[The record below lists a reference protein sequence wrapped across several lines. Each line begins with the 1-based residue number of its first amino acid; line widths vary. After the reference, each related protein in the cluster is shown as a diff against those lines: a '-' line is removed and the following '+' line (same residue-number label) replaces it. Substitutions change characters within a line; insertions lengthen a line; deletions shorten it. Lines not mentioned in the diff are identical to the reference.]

1 MFDYKP
7 VQGLM
12 WGQNAI
18 STAEWTGV
26 RLKDVLEYLG
36 IDLKNKDIKHV
47 HFVGLDSDPTGSTYG
62 ASIPVEKVL
71 NDNGDVLIAF
81 QMNGMDIPLDH
92 GYPLRA
98 IAPGIIGARSV
109 KWLSKII
116 LSNEES
122 KSHWQQ
128 KDYKLLPPSV
138 NNLNEANFSHSKA
151 IQECPIQS
159 AITEPAE
166 GAVIKKENET
176 FKIKGYA
183 YSGGGNSIDTV
194 RVSLDDGK
202 TWQQATLKKLDQP
215 LYRYIILKS

>member
-1 MFDYKP
+1 MFGYKP

-12 WGQNAI
+12 WGANAI

-36 IDLKNKDIKHV
+36 IDLKNKEIKHV
-47 HFVGLDSDPTGSTYG
+47 HFLGLDADPTGTTYG
-62 ASIPVEKVL
+62 ASIPIDKVFSE
-71 NDNGDVLIAF
+71 NGDVLLAF
-81 QMNGMDIPLDH
+81 QMNGVDIPLDH

-98 IAPGIIGARSV
+98 VVPGIIGARSV
-109 KWLSKII
+109 KWLNKII

-122 KSHWQQ
+122 KSFWQQ

-138 NNLNEANFSHSKA
+138 TNLNEADFSQVKP
-151 IQECPIQS
+151 IQESPIQS
-159 AITEPAE
+159 AICEPLD
-166 GAVIKKENET
+166 GTIIKKDSKS
-176 FKIKGYA
+176 FKVKGYA

-202 TWQQATLKKLDQP
+202 TWKQATLKKFEQP
-215 LYRYIILKS
+215 LYKFDI

>member
-18 STAEWTGV
+18 STAEWAGV

-81 QMNGMDIPLDH
+81 QMD
-92 GYPLRA
+92 
-98 IAPGIIGARSV
+98 
-109 KWLSKII
+109 
-116 LSNEES
+116 
-122 KSHWQQ
+122 
-128 KDYKLLPPSV
+128 
-138 NNLNEANFSHSKA
+138 
-151 IQECPIQS
+151 
-159 AITEPAE
+159 
-166 GAVIKKENET
+166 
-176 FKIKGYA
+176 
-183 YSGGGNSIDTV
+183 
-194 RVSLDDGK
+194 
-202 TWQQATLKKLDQP
+202 
-215 LYRYIILKS
+215 

>member
-1 MFDYKP
+1 MHDYKP

-12 WGQNAI
+12 WGPNAI

-26 RLKDVLEYLG
+26 RLKDVLKYLG
-36 IDLKNKDIKHV
+36 VDLTNKEIKHV

-62 ASIPVEKVL
+62 ASIPIDKVL
-71 NDNGDVLIAF
+71 NENGDVLIAF
-81 QMNGMDIPLDH
+81 QMNGVDIPLDH

-128 KDYKLLPPSV
+128 KDYKHLPPTV
-138 NNLNEANFSHSKA
+138 NNLNEADFTQIKA
-151 IQECPIQS
+151 LQECPIQS
-159 AITEPAE
+159 AICEPID
-166 GAVIKKENET
+166 GAVIKKENES

-183 YSGGGNSIDTV
+183 YSGGGNSIDNV
-194 RVSLDDGK
+194 RVSIDDGK
-202 TWQQATLKKLDQP
+202 TWHQAALKKFDQP
-215 LYRYIILKS
+215 LYRLILY